1 MANKGRLGSRTKAH
15 KERIGMQNDR
25 IAGDSEGIYTSSLQQ
40 IKTHKYV
47 CTHTN
52 TDKQIQIHK
61 YMNTNTLTFRTER
74 KKYRMGG

>member
-25 IAGDSEGIYTSSLQQ
+25 IAGDSEGIYTLYKFTTQM
-40 IKTHKYV
+40 KTHTRV

-52 TDKQIQIHK
+52 THIQMHT
-61 YMNTNTLTFRTER
+61 MNTNALTYRTER
-74 KKYRMGG
+74 MGG